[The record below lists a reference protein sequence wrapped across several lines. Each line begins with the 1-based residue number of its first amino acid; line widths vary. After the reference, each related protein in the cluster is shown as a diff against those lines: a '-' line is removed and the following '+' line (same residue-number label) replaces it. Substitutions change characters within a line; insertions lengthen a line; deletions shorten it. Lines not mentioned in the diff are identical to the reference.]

1 MTGVANGVKV
11 AVTFRAC
18 VIPTVH
24 VLVPLHPS
32 KLQPVKLESLAALA
46 VNVTLVPK
54 SKGALHVLP
63 QLSPT
68 GLLVTVPPPVP
79 AFTTVRGN
87 CWSVKVAL
95 TVRAWIILTVHV
107 LVPLHPSKLQP
118 VKLESLAALAVNV
131 TLVPCSKAAL
141 VAIHV
146 LSQLSPAGLEVTVP
160 LPVPAFTTVSV
171 N

>member
-1 MTGVANGVKV
+1 MVVPFISHTAVHPVLLWRHRISALLSPLKSVGCPMTAVANGVKV

-46 VNVTLVPK
+46 VNVTLVP
-54 SKGALHVLP
+54 
-63 QLSPT
+63 
-68 GLLVTVPPPVP
+68 
-79 AFTTVRGN
+79 
-87 CWSVKVAL
+87 W
-95 TVRAWIILTVHV
+95 
-107 LVPLHPSKLQP
+107 
-118 VKLESLAALAVNV
+118 
-131 TLVPCSKAAL
+131 SKAVL
-141 VAIHV
+141 VAIHI